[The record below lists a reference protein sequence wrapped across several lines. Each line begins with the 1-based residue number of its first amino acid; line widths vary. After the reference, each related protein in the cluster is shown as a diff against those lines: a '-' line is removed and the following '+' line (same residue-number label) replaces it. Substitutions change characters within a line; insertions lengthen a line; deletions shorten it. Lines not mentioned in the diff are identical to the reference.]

1 MSLIYLFYAMAAL
14 IVFYALKG
22 RWNVVKEIL
31 LYGGVGIAI
40 GFLAQRL
47 SVW

>member
-1 MSLIYLFYAMAAL
+1 MRLIYLAYAMAAL
-14 IVFYALKG
+14 SAFYALKG
-22 RWNVVKEIL
+22 RWDVVTEIL

-47 SVW
+47 SAW